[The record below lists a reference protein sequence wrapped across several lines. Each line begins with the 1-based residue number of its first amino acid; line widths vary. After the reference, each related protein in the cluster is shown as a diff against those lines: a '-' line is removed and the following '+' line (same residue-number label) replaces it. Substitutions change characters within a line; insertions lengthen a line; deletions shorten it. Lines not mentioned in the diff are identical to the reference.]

1 MIVIMLFAYAS
12 GIAQDC
18 SGFDMMKENTFI
30 EMKNY
35 DGKQKLTGTI
45 RQTVKEV
52 RETNEG
58 TVIKIES
65 EQLDKKNKSEGVMNL
80 EMRCKDGVFYMDMQ
94 SFFNSASMGN
104 TEDMEISVD
113 ATDLVYPGKMQV
125 GQELPDGNLVM
136 SIVSG
141 SIPMNMSVKIFNR
154 KVEGIETI
162 TTPAGSYECYKI
174 TYDIETKS
182 IIKMTNSAAQWFSE
196 KVGAVR
202 SETYS
207 KGKLVGYSELTVF
220 RN

>member
-1 MIVIMLFAYAS
+1 MIVMLLFANLW

-18 SGFDMMKENTFI
+18 AGLDMMKENTFI

-35 DGKQKLTGTI
+35 NGKQKLTGTT

-52 RETNEG
+52 RETDEG
-58 TVIKIES
+58 TIIKIES
-65 EQLDKKNKSEGVMNL
+65 EQLDEKNKSAGVMEL

-94 SFFNSASMGN
+94 SFFNSAAMGN

-113 ATDLVYPGKMQV
+113 ATDLVFPAKMQV

-136 SIVSG
+136 TIVSG
-141 SIPMNMSVKIFNR
+141 PIPMNMSVKIFNR
-154 KVEGIETI
+154 KVEARENI

-182 IIKMTNSAAQWFSE
+182 IMKMTNSAVQWFSE

-207 KGKLVGYSELTVF
+207 KDKLVGYSELTAF